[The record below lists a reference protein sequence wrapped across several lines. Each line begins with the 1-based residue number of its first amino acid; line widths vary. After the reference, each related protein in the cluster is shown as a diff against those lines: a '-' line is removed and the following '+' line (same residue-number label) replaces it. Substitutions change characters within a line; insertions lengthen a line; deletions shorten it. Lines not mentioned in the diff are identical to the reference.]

1 MLYYGKYSIEGNDMT
16 KRQPAKASILI
27 VDDTPENLRLLS
39 AMLMELG
46 YKIRPAPSGPHAL
59 ATSKKEIPDL
69 ILLDILMPE
78 MDGYE
83 VCRLLKADEQTKDIP
98 VIFLSALN
106 EVEDKLKGFEAG
118 GVDFI
123 TKPFHVKE
131 VTVRVGTHL
140 KIAHLQQKL
149 RAETARFK
157 TLAEAAFEAVIIHSA
172 GVIIDANPAA
182 FRLFQCDEKALIGVN
197 IETLLPP
204 EYFQLAEANL
214 PSPFEGEIIDKDNH
228 RIAVEL
234 RTKNLPLKDQQ
245 VGVTAIR
252 DLTRQKHMEQERERL
267 RQENSVLRMTMQDR
281 YRFGDIIGRS
291 PGMQMVYEMISKAA
305 ASTYPVVIYG
315 ESGTGK
321 ELAAKTIHALQ
332 FTNNE
337 PFITVNCG
345 AVTESLFEREFFGH
359 RKGAF
364 TGAVRDEPGFL
375 DAAHGGTLFL
385 DEIGELPLAMQVKLL
400 RVLESGEF
408 TPVGDTVAR
417 RADFHLVAATNKD
430 LAEFVQ
436 KGNFREDLFYR
447 IQVIVITLPPL
458 RERREDIRLLVEHIL
473 THHHAEDKVSDLP
486 TKLREMLYHYDWPGN
501 VRELKNTLQRYLATD
516 LVTLSG
522 RPRWEATVDAS
533 PPDGLQEAIAA
544 LEQRMIAQALR
555 QTQGH
560 RGATA
565 NLLKIPRRSLQRK
578 ILKYN
583 LGGASD

>member
-1 MLYYGKYSIEGNDMT
+1 MT
-16 KRQPAKASILI
+16 EQQPVRTSILI

-39 AMLMELG
+39 SMLMELG

-59 ATSKKEIPDL
+59 ATSKKELPDL
-69 ILLDILMPE
+69 ILLDIVMPD

-83 VCRLLKADEQTKDIP
+83 VCRLLKADEQTKDVP

-131 VTVRVGTHL
+131 VTVRVETHL
-140 KIAHLQQKL
+140 KISHLQQKL

-157 TLAEAAFEAVIIHSA
+157 TLAEAAFEAILIHSA
-172 GVIIDANPAA
+172 GAIIDANPAA
-182 FRLFQCDEKALIGVN
+182 FRLFQCDEKALIGAN
-197 IETLLPP
+197 IEALLPS
-204 EYFQLAEANL
+204 EYRQLVVSDQ
-214 PSPFEGEIIDKDNH
+214 PSPMEGEVIGRDNC
-228 RIAVEL
+228 RIPVEL

-321 ELAAKTIHALQ
+321 ELAAKTIHALR

-364 TGAVRDEPGFL
+364 TDAVRDEPGFL

-385 DEIGELPLAMQVKLL
+385 DEIGELPLVMQVKLL
-400 RVLESGEF
+400 RVLETGEF
-408 TPVGDTVAR
+408 IPVGDTVAR
-417 RADFHLVAATNKD
+417 RSYFQLVAATNKD
-430 LAEFVQ
+430 LADVVQ
-436 KGNFREDLFYR
+436 KGRFREDLFYR
-447 IQVIVITLPPL
+447 IQVIEINLPPL

-473 THHHAEDKVSDLP
+473 SHYSAEDKVSDLP
-486 TKLREMLYHYDWPGN
+486 SKLREMMYHYDWPGN

-516 LVTLSG
+516 LVSLSG
-522 RPRWEATVDAS
+522 HPPKESAMDKS
-533 PPDGLQEAIAA
+533 PSDGLHDAIAY
-544 LEQRMIAQALR
+544 LERRMIAEALR

-560 RGATA
+560 RGITA
-565 NLLKIPRRSLQRK
+565 KLLKIPRRSLQRK
-578 ILKYN
+578 IQKYK
-583 LGGASD
+583 LGGED

>member
-1 MLYYGKYSIEGNDMT
+1 MLYYGQYSIEGRKMT
-16 KRQPAKASILI
+16 DRQPVRASILI

-46 YKIRPAPSGPHAL
+46 YKIRPAPSGRHAL

-69 ILLDILMPE
+69 ILLDVIMPE

-123 TKPFHVKE
+123 TKPFHAKE
-131 VTVRVGTHL
+131 VTMRVETHL
-140 KIAHLQQKL
+140 KISHLQQKL
-149 RAETARFK
+149 RAETVRFK
-157 TLAEAAFEAVIIHSA
+157 TLAEAAFEAILIHSA
-172 GVIIDANPAA
+172 GAIIDANPAA
-182 FRLFQCDEKALIGVN
+182 FRLFHCDEKTLIGAN
-197 IETLLPP
+197 IEELLPP
-204 EYFQLAEANL
+204 QYRQLVLSNQS
-214 PSPFEGEIIDKDNH
+214 SPFEGEVIGRDNH
-228 RIAVEL
+228 RIPVEL
-234 RTKNLPLKDQQ
+234 RTKNLPLEDQQ

-321 ELAAKTIHALQ
+321 ELAAKTIHALR

-364 TGAVRDEPGFL
+364 TDAVRDEPGFL
-375 DAAHGGTLFL
+375 DAAHKGTLFL

-400 RVLESGEF
+400 RVLENGEF
-408 TPVGDTVAR
+408 TPVGDTMAR
-417 RADFHLVAATNKD
+417 SADFQLVAATNRD
-430 LAEFVQ
+430 LAELVQ
-436 KGNFREDLFYR
+436 KGDFREDLFYR
-447 IQVIVITLPPL
+447 IQVIEITLPPL

-473 THHHAEDKVSDLP
+473 THHKAEDKVSDLP
-486 TKLREMLYHYDWPGN
+486 AKLREMLYHYDWPGN

-522 RPRWEATVDAS
+522 RPRQAS
-533 PPDGLQEAIAA
+533 TFDGSSSDGLPDAITS
-544 LEQRMIAQALR
+544 LERRMIAGALR

-560 RGATA
+560 RGAA
-565 NLLKIPRRSLQRK
+565 AKLLKIPRRTLQRK
-578 ILKYN
+578 IHKYN
-583 LGGASD
+583 LGAPD